1 MLLRITDGTTTV
13 TYSANTGSPT
23 FGLAGA
29 IYIPTESDE
38 PTATET
44 AEIVFN
50 GPSASIVSA
59 MTTTRR
65 LLAQA
70 AERLVNPGIGPVYVE
85 YSIADGLPAWRSLL
99 HGGRVVWPTERND
112 RQLQNTYATG
122 TLGLVFTRLNYWEG
136 PQEALLESA
145 GINNGTLGNAVNLTA
160 PSGDQP
166 APITVEIVN
175 QNADND
181 ARNFYLNLDSFAGLP
196 TSNHLL
202 TTGAGA
208 KSWAG
213 AVNYNFLQ
221 WVLPIPD
228 AVTAK
233 LTGYD
238 VNIIGAFSS
247 LSAGIYLRATLYSLV
262 DGSLYVPLSNGG
274 EKYASDRKLHNL
286 GTLQFPKLINGNLV
300 VAISVYATVAG
311 SGSLTF
317 AQLAPAR
324 NAVHL
329 EATGEWTSNDAVL
342 YDGANDTAWYDSG
355 SGRYPSVSAHGGP
368 LMAWPGRTNRLFV
381 LYDEFNA
388 FNPSRSLALSVWA
401 RPRRKTL

>member
-29 IYIPTESDE
+29 IYIPTEADDL
-38 PTATET
+38 TVTET
-44 AEIVFN
+44 AEIVYN
-50 GPSASIVSA
+50 GPSASIISA
-59 MTTTRR
+59 MTNTRR

-70 AERLVNPGIGPVYVE
+70 AERLVNSAIPVVYVE
-85 YSIADGLPAWRSLL
+85 YSIADGLPAWRSIL
-99 HGGRVVWPTERND
+99 HGGRVVWPTERQE

-122 TLGLVFTRLNYWEG
+122 TMGLVITRLNYWEG

-175 QNADND
+175 QNPDND
-181 ARNFYLNLDSFAGLP
+181 ARNFYLTLDSFAGL
-196 TSNHLL
+196 TGSNHLL
-202 TTGAGA
+202 TSGAGA

-213 AVNYNFLQ
+213 AVTHNFLQ
-221 WVLPIPD
+221 WVLPISD

-238 VNIIGAFSS
+238 VNIMGAFSS
-247 LSAGIYLRATLYSLV
+247 LSAGVYLRATLYSLV

-274 EKYASDRKLHNL
+274 EKYASDHKLHNL

-300 VAISVYATVAG
+300 VAITVYSTTAG
-311 SGSLTF
+311 NGTLLFGQLT
-317 AQLAPAR
+317 PAR
-324 NAVHL
+324 NAVHI
-329 EATGEWTSNDAVL
+329 ESTGEWTSNDAIL

-355 SGRYPSVSAHGGP
+355 SGRYPSASARGGP
-368 LMAWPGRTNRLFV
+368 LAAWPGRTNRLFV
-381 LYDEFNA
+381 LYDEFSA
-388 FNPSRSLALSVWA
+388 FSPSRSLALSVWT